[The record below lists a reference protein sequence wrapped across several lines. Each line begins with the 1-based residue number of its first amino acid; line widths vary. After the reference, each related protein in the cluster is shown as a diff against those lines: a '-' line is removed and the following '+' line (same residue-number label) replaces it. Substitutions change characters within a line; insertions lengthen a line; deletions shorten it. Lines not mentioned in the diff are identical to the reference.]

1 MASENTQS
9 PKSTCTKARI
19 KEGMQASPKPWSFR
33 LPTSSSPVPLEMCF
47 HPCLNCVSLSKRQEE
62 LLAFLQQPTFAFKD
76 TAHASLETLLLYCAH
91 DMHKG
96 KMLFP
101 GLMQLFLPEKLFLSG
116 QCSSSAPEGPSPAA
130 TLAPAVWCLREN
142 LAPISNFKK

>member
-1 MASENTQS
+1 
-9 PKSTCTKARI
+9 
-19 KEGMQASPKPWSFR
+19 MQASPKPWSFR
-33 LPTSSSPVPLEMCF
+33 LLTSSSPVPLEMCF
-47 HPCLNCVSLSKRQEE
+47 HPYLNCVSLSKRQEE

-76 TAHASLETLLLYCAH
+76 RAHASLETLLLHCAH

>member
-1 MASENTQS
+1 
-9 PKSTCTKARI
+9 
-19 KEGMQASPKPWSFR
+19 
-33 LPTSSSPVPLEMCF
+33 MCF
-47 HPCLNCVSLSKRQEE
+47 HPHLNYASLSKRQEE

-76 TAHASLETLLLYCAH
+76 TVHTSLEILLLCCAH
-91 DMHKG
+91 DMHRG

-130 TLAPAVWCLREN
+130 TLAPAERCLREN
-142 LAPISNFKK
+142 LAPVSNFKKYNVAT